1 MAAIEAI
8 ATTYLEADTA
18 SVTFSS
24 LGSYEHLQDR
34 ASLHGSSATVTTQLY
49 LRPNGDTSGINW
61 FDWIEGYGTT
71 EWSDGRFYA
80 YAYQNLNEMPMGVHA
95 AAAYATWL
103 IDIFDYRNT
112 NKAKTLQYIRGMQ
125 GINGAFNSPTGSSG
139 PTNVMT
145 GQGVYYSTDAL
156 TSLVF
161 LPSTG
166 SFARGSSFTVYG
178 LNSS

>member
-1 MAAIEAI
+1 MEAI
-8 ATTYLEADTA
+8 ATTYLEADAA

-24 LGSYEHLQDR
+24 LGSYEHLQVR
-34 ASLHGSSATVTTQLY
+34 ASLHGSSAGTATHLW

-71 EWSDGRFYA
+71 PWADGRFDA
-80 YAYQNLNEMPMGVHA
+80 YPYQSLYEMPMGIHDV
-95 AAAYATWL
+95 AAYATWI
-103 IDIFDYRNT
+103 IDFFDYRST
-112 NKAKTLQYIRGMQ
+112 TKAKTLQYTRGMQ
-125 GINGAFNSPTGSSG
+125 GIIGAFNTPTGSSG

-145 GQGVYYSTDAL
+145 GQGIYNSTSAL

-166 SFARGSSFTVYG
+166 SFSRGSSFTLYG